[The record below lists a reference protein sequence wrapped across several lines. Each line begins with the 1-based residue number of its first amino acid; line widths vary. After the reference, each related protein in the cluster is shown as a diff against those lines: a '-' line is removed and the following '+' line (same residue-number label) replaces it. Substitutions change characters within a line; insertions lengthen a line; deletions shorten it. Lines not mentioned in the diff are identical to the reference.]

1 MLSTE
6 KPPVPEIDLAFA
18 VSATATDADETFNRI
33 KDTAKYIVKKYG
45 TEQIHY
51 ALLVFGLIPSR
62 ARDFSRAMISKQDM
76 INFLN
81 SVPRSSTG
89 EALLE
94 WTDSFCLY
102 PCLAVPIEVYEKT
115 SA

>member
-1 MLSTE
+1 MLFTE

-45 TEQIHY
+45 TEKIHY
-51 ALLVFGLIPSR
+51 ALLVFGLVPSR
-62 ARDFSRAMISKQDM
+62 ARDFSRDMISKEVM
-76 INFLN
+76 MSFLN

-89 EALLE
+89 EILLE
-94 WTDSFCLY
+94 STASVCLFHSF
-102 PCLAVPIEVYEKT
+102 AVSTEV
-115 SA
+115 

>member
-1 MLSTE
+1 MLSAE

-18 VSATATDADETFNRI
+18 VSATATDANETFNRI

-51 ALLVFGLIPSR
+51 ALLVFGLFPSR

-94 WTDSFCLY
+94 STASVCLY
-102 PCLAVPIEVYEKT
+102 PSSAAPTEV
-115 SA
+115 